1 MCSQGSP
8 ILDGSPQPPVPDPR
22 ARLAHH
28 QGPIISSFGF
38 CMDRLP
44 AQQGRPLGGRS
55 PPPKQSPRVPG
66 AHFPQSP
73 LQAAIPL
80 SSVSTPL
87 GTRSVQCPLE
97 EAQQELRKAQCL
109 EGTQL
114 SPQAMPVPL
123 ESESHTHS
131 SSSRG
136 DEAAGD
142 ARASLQDA
150 LRRKE
155 IQLVT
160 FLLLKYRA
168 MEPTMKAEMLE
179 LVAQDHQDPFPD
191 IFSKASRDLQ
201 LVFGMDVKEVDPSGH
216 SYVLVPTLGL
226 TWDGVTEEQR
236 LPKTSLLA
244 LLLGVILLHG
254 GQVPEEEVWEM
265 LSARG
270 VYSGREHC
278 IFGDPR
284 ELITGVWVQ
293 EQYLEYQQVPD
304 SNPARFHL
312 LWGPWAHAETDMV
325 KVLEFM
331 IEVKDSTPNACL
343 TWYEEAV
350 REQEV

>member
-1 MCSQGSP
+1 
-8 ILDGSPQPPVPDPR
+8 
-22 ARLAHH
+22 
-28 QGPIISSFGF
+28 
-38 CMDRLP
+38 
-44 AQQGRPLGGRS
+44 
-55 PPPKQSPRVPG
+55 
-66 AHFPQSP
+66 
-73 LQAAIPL
+73 
-80 SSVSTPL
+80 
-87 GTRSVQCPLE
+87 
-97 EAQQELRKAQCL
+97 
-109 EGTQL
+109 
-114 SPQAMPVPL
+114 MPVPL

>member
-1 MCSQGSP
+1 M
-8 ILDGSPQPPVPDPR
+8 
-22 ARLAHH
+22 
-28 QGPIISSFGF
+28 
-38 CMDRLP
+38 
-44 AQQGRPLGGRS
+44 
-55 PPPKQSPRVPG
+55 
-66 AHFPQSP
+66 
-73 LQAAIPL
+73 
-80 SSVSTPL
+80 PL

-97 EAQQELRKAQCL
+97 EAQQELRKAQGL

-123 ESESHTHS
+123 ESESHAHS

-155 IQLVT
+155 IQLVA

-168 MEPTMKAEMLE
+168 KEQTTKVEMLE
-179 LVAQDHQDPFPD
+179 LVAQDQQDPFPD
-191 IFSKASRDLQ
+191 IFSQASKDLQ

-236 LPKTSLLA
+236 LPKTGLLA
-244 LLLGVILLHG
+244 LLLGVILLWG
-254 GQVPEEEVWEM
+254 GWVPEEEVWQL
-265 LSARG
+265 LSAG
-270 VYSGREHC
+270 KVYPGREHL
-278 IFGDPR
+278 IYGEPR

-304 SNPARFHL
+304 RDPTRCEL
-312 LWGPWAHAETDMV
+312 LWGPRAHAEASNMQVQQFLLRLLSSPRATWAGASG
-325 KVLEFM
+325 LLL
-331 IEVKDSTPNACL
+331 SPTPWKWVFVSSGTFSRCSFS
-343 TWYEEAV
+343 
-350 REQEV
+350 